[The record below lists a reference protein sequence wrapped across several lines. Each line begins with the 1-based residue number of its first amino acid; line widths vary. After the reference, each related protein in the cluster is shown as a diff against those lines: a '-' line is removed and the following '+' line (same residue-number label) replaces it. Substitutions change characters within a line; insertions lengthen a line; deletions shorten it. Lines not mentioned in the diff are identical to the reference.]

1 MAARCT
7 SHLRR
12 FGALPFLAL
21 LVLGLVPALTVLG
34 LIPHPS
40 RQAHAAPQACVPG
53 PHSGPLTTSQE
64 WCADDNPHLVNGS
77 VTVGNGVTLT
87 IEPGVVVQFAT
98 STELRIYNG
107 GSLLAEGSQA
117 QPIVFTS
124 ASASPAPGD
133 WNHLYIYAGG
143 QARLAHC
150 DLAYAGRDGRSLH
163 ISSSDVEVRHCRV
176 HHGSGEG
183 VRLGELSGS
192 EGMAPTLEDSQ
203 IDYVSGHAISQR
215 IVDMAPIYRN
225 LSLSDN
231 GTDGLVLPG
240 GNLYHNLTLDGP
252 GSFNGKPIYF
262 LGGTN
267 VHGSALLTVTPGTT
281 LRFEVNTGLLVT
293 DNGMLRAEGTA
304 AQPVTFTSAAAVP
317 QPGDFWLT
325 CRSYCRLAYCDVAY
339 AGRGGI
345 GGLELRTA
353 SEAWVRGCRIHHNV
367 ASGIGSDNSGGQPVV
382 AYNQI
387 EGNTSGLAN
396 MYPASPVDA
405 RDNWWGHA
413 TGPYHPTLNLSGQG
427 QAVTDGVL
435 FQPWL
440 GTYNWIAPFH
450 GLLHGTETLQWAALD
465 TDPGQTLT
473 VEVIVTRGGTSITLG
488 SGLPRSGSLAW
499 NTTAVANGLWELRAR
514 FRDGGGLVTGE
525 AVRQVAVNNAAQ
537 VAYHGGI
544 VGSSETWAAD
554 RVHVV
559 QDHVVVAPGATLT
572 LAPGAVVKFA
582 GDTDLRVW
590 TGGVVEAP
598 ATADLPIILT
608 SLADDTA
615 GGDTNLDGSLSLP
628 QLGDWRGL
636 SARTGGQLNLAPYVR
651 QRYIVVE
658 HAGTLAASETWQ
670 SLQVHRLTGDLV
682 VPGGITLT
690 LEPGALVK
698 ADRYRGITVQ
708 SGGRLLALGDEAE
721 PVILTSVRDDTL
733 GGDTNGDGN
742 LTAAAPGDWGG
753 IVAAGEAAL
762 RGGHLLYTGYAGGGL
777 RVGSGAEVDFAGGL
791 IRDSSGVGVAVSGTG
806 RLGLSG
812 SRIERNLGG
821 AMVVDGDQA
830 WVHVTGS
837 SLVENGLEGNPG
849 GGVRNNGTATVV
861 LGGAPGA
868 GNSILANAGFGAYQ
882 AGTGATMLATYNWW
896 GDASGP
902 KHLTL
907 NPDALGE
914 EVSDRVAF
922 EPWLT
927 ESATL
932 PAGTLVQLLA
942 PLSFSPGETVNL
954 GVQFANVLDETLHD
968 VALVVQL
975 PQMGEFVLSTGGGV
989 YRPEEHDVVW
999 RPGDVAPGESLDALV
1014 RVRTQW
1020 GLTAHSFYGAKALA
1034 AATNLPNP
1042 AVDLQEVLGYTPVEA
1057 VSQHYLT
1064 PGEITA
1070 ELAADP
1076 QLASLLQEAQDLGFT
1091 FYDTALRET
1100 FSNGAELLTLAL
1112 MDRARMDQMVYV
1124 RRQGEERTILRIT
1137 PADVTE
1143 YSQDGGWR
1151 YAPDAVDWD
1160 FWGHLAPTAASEP
1173 RLRAECPTRTT
1184 PYPCKRACLIT
1195 RAFMVMRYAI
1205 REVPLTAQEVWDLET
1220 ETMPCVACAQTGT
1233 RCDACTELVLEKAR
1247 GTLRTRLVA
1256 CQDLCEKSPAG
1267 LDCQAN
1273 QLLCGGP
1280 TSVFHVECN
1289 PKTCEYV
1296 LPAVLYTDCA
1306 SEDRV
1311 CLNGCCVR
1319 PRSLLSGSSLCNSVA
1334 SSTVDASLVAT
1345 EDPSCACTSGICSV
1359 RALEARTAHDPNAKL
1374 GPAEAAAGEW
1384 ISYTVQYENLGEGTA
1399 YGVYV
1404 EDQLSP
1410 VLDESTLQIDGGGLY
1425 FPASRSIYWMV
1436 GELGPGEGGSV
1447 DFRVQVPTEVVSGTV
1462 IVNSATVYFPSV
1474 PETTP
1479 TGDVVTLVQDL
1490 VAHSQRVET
1499 SEGVPLPITLTGY
1512 SPAGPLTFQIVQGPG
1527 GGTLSGTPPDVVYT
1541 PTPNFEG
1548 PDRLTF
1554 RVNDGLK
1561 DSAPAEVSIVVHTGA
1576 ETIPPEIVAV
1586 SPSPGETGVRASE
1599 APFFDIYSPY
1609 IYVHFSEPM
1618 DATTVT
1624 AQTLFLADANGRRL
1638 AGYATYSDWGY
1649 VARFLPQEPLQKGAT
1664 YTATVTT
1671 GVRDTSGNALAAGT
1685 AWSFATEDGPA
1696 GGRIYLPL
1704 IVRN

>member
-7 SHLRR
+7 CRLRR
-12 FGALPFLAL
+12 FGALPYLAI
-21 LVLGLVPALTVLG
+21 VALGLVPALTVLA
-34 LIPHPS
+34 LLPHPS

-53 PHSGPLTTSQE
+53 PHSGPLATSQE
-64 WCADDNPHLVNGS
+64 WCADDNPHLVNAL

-87 IEPGVVVQFAT
+87 IEPGAVVQFAT
-98 STELRIYNG
+98 GTELRVYSG

-117 QPIVFTS
+117 QPILFTS

-133 WNHLYIYAGG
+133 WNHLYVYAGSH
-143 QARLAHC
+143 ASLAYC
-150 DLAYAGRDGRSLH
+150 DLAYAGLGGKSLQ
-163 ISSSDVEVRHCRV
+163 ISSSDVQVRHSRI
-176 HHGSGEG
+176 HHGNGAG
-183 VRLGELSGS
+183 VIIGELFGS

-203 IDYVSGHAISQR
+203 IDHVAGHAISQR
-215 IVDMAPIYRN
+215 IVDMAPVYRN

-240 GNLYHNLTLDGP
+240 GDLYHNLTLDGP
-252 GSFNGKPIYF
+252 GSFNGGPFYF

-267 VHGSALLTVTPGTT
+267 VRGTALLTVTPGTT
-281 LRFEVNTGLLVT
+281 LKFEVNTGLNVT

-317 QPGDFWLT
+317 QPGDLWLT
-325 CRSYCRLAYCDVAY
+325 CRSYCRLAHCDVAY

-345 GGLELRTA
+345 GGLELRAA
-353 SEAWVRGCRIHHNV
+353 SEAWVRGCRIHDNG
-367 ASGIGSDNSGGQPVV
+367 APGIGSDNSAGRPVV
-382 AYNQI
+382 VYNQI

-405 RDNWWGHA
+405 RHNWWGHA
-413 TGPYHPTLNLSGQG
+413 TGPYHPTLNPSGQG
-427 QAVTDGVL
+427 QAVTNGVL

-440 GTYNWIAPFH
+440 GTHNWIAPFH
-450 GLLHGTETLQWAALD
+450 GLLHGTETLQWAALG
-465 TDPGQTLT
+465 TDPSQTLT
-473 VEVIVTRGGTSITLG
+473 VEVIASRGSTSITLG
-488 SGLPRSGSLAW
+488 SGLPRSGSLQW
-499 NTTAVANGLWELRAR
+499 NTAVGANGLWELRAR
-514 FRDGGGLVTGE
+514 FRDGGGQLIGE
-525 AVRQVAVNNAAQ
+525 AVRQVAVNNSTQ
-537 VAYHGGI
+537 VAYHGGV

-559 QDHVVVAPGATLT
+559 QDHVVVAAGVTLT
-572 LAPGAVVKFA
+572 LEPGAVVKFA
-582 GDTDLRVW
+582 RDTGLRVW
-590 TGGVVEAP
+590 DGGIVEAP
-598 ATADLPIILT
+598 ATAALPIILT
-608 SLADDTA
+608 SLADDTV

-636 SARTGGQLNLAPYVR
+636 SARTGGQLNLTPYVR

-682 VPGGITLT
+682 VPSGVTLT

-698 ADRYRGITVQ
+698 ADRYRGIAVQ
-708 SGGRLLALGDEAE
+708 SGGRLLALGAAAQ
-721 PVILTSVRDDTL
+721 PVIFTSARDDAI

-742 LTAAAPGDWGG
+742 LTVPAPGDWGG
-753 IVAAGEAAL
+753 IAAAGEAAL
-762 RGGHLLYTGYAGGGL
+762 GGAHLLYTGYAGGGL
-777 RVGSGAEVDFAGGL
+777 CISSGAEVDFAGGL
-791 IRDSSGVGVAVSGTG
+791 IRDSSSVGVAVSGTG

-812 SRIERNLGG
+812 SRIERNQGG
-821 AMVVDGDQA
+821 AMVVDGDTA

-849 GGVRNNGTATVV
+849 GGVRNNGKATVV
-861 LGGAPGA
+861 LGGAPGV

-882 AGTGATMLATYNWW
+882 AGTGTTMLATYNWW

-922 EPWLT
+922 EPWLA

-954 GVQFANVLDETLHD
+954 GVQFANVLDETLED
-968 VALVVQL
+968 VAVVVQL
-975 PQMGEFVLSTGGGV
+975 PDICEYVLSTGGGL

-1020 GLTAHSFYGAKALA
+1020 GLAAHSLYGAKALA

-1042 AVDLQEVLGYTPVEA
+1042 AVDLQEVLGYAPVEA
-1057 VSQHYLT
+1057 VSQYFLT
-1064 PGEITA
+1064 PAEIAA

-1076 QLASLLQEAQDLGFT
+1076 ELVSLLQEAQDWGFT

-1100 FSNGAELLTLAL
+1100 FDNGAQLLTLAL
-1112 MDRARMDQMVYV
+1112 MDRARMDQMMYV

-1151 YAPDAVDWD
+1151 YAPDAFDWD
-1160 FWGHLAPTAASEP
+1160 FWGHLAPAVASEP
-1173 RLRAECPTRTT
+1173 RLRTECPTRTT

-1220 ETMPCVACAQTGT
+1220 ETMPCLACARTGT
-1233 RCDACTELVLEKAR
+1233 RCDACTELILEKAR

-1256 CQDLCEKSPAG
+1256 CQDLCQTAPAG
-1267 LDCQAN
+1267 LDCQAD

-1280 TSVFHVECN
+1280 TSVFNVFCDL
-1289 PKTCEYV
+1289 KTCEYV
-1296 LPAVLYTDCA
+1296 LPAKFDTDCA

-1319 PRSLLSGSSLCNSVA
+1319 PGSLLPGSSLCSSVA
-1334 SSTVDASLVAT
+1334 SSTVDALLVAT
-1345 EDPSCACTSGICSV
+1345 EDPRCGCAGGICAV
-1359 RALEARTAHDPNAKL
+1359 KQLEARTAHDPNAKL

-1384 ISYTVQYENLGEGTA
+1384 ISYTLQYENLGEGTA

-1404 EDQLSP
+1404 EDHLSP
-1410 VLDESTLQIDGGGLY
+1410 ILDESTLEIDGGGFY

-1447 DFRVQVPTEVVSGTV
+1447 DLRVQVPPGVVSGTV

-1474 PETTP
+1474 PEATP
-1479 TGDVVTLVQDL
+1479 TGDVVTLVQDQ

-1499 SEGVPLPITLTGY
+1499 SEGLPLPITLTGY
-1512 SPAGPLTFQIVQGPG
+1512 SPAGPVTFQVVEQPW
-1527 GGTLSGTPPDVVYT
+1527 GGTVSGTPPNVVYT
-1541 PTPNFEG
+1541 PAPNFEG

-1554 RVNDGLK
+1554 RVSDGLK
-1561 DSAPAEVSIVVHTGA
+1561 ESAPAEVSIVVRTGP
-1576 ETIPPEIVAV
+1576 ETIPPEIVART
-1586 SPSPGETGVRASE
+1586 PSPGETGVRAS
-1599 APFFDIYSPY
+1599 AVPFFDTHTPY
-1609 IYVHFSEPM
+1609 IYVTFSEPM
-1618 DATTVT
+1618 DAATVT
-1624 AQTLFLADANGRRL
+1624 PQTLFLADAQGRRL

-1671 GVRDTSGNALAAGT
+1671 GVRDSSGNALAAST
-1685 AWSFATEDGPA
+1685 VWSFATEKPA